1 MSKITPTIT
10 PATTPPR
17 TAGLSFFGC
26 AVSETEDTP
35 DVAVGLGTLE
45 LLEVGEGVTVGG
57 VEEED
62 VGAERQLEFW
72 PVCTKNGGDCEKK
85 PAVCEVSNATA
96 T

>member
-1 MSKITPTIT
+1 MSLIT
-10 PATTPPR
+10 R
-17 TAGLSFFGC
+17 SGGG
-26 AVSETEDTP
+26 AV
-35 DVAVGLGTLE
+35 LE
-45 LLEVGEGVTVGG
+45 GAEG

-62 VGAERQLEFW
+62 AAAERQLEFW

>member
-45 LLEVGEGVTVGG
+45 LLEVGEGVGG

-62 VGAERQLEFW
+62 AAAERQLEFW

>member
-17 TAGLSFFGC
+17 TAGLSIFGC

-45 LLEVGEGVTVGG
+45 LLEVDEEVGG
-57 VEEED
+57 ED
-62 VGAERQLEFW
+62 VRFCDGDSNLECGCPRER
-72 PVCTKNGGDCEKK
+72 PK
-85 PAVCEVSNATA
+85 
-96 T
+96 